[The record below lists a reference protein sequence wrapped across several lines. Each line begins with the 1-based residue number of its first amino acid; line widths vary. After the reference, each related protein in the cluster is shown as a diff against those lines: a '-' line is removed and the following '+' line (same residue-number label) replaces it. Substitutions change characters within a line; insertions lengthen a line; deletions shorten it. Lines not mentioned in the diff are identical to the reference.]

1 MVYSALTDGCILL
14 VLYGMA
20 CIFLLP
26 AATAHVPGTAERA
39 GDANKLSVCKVS
51 KDESPAVSV
60 KLTTL
65 LPVATVAVVVL
76 HSRES
81 LISAC
86 ATMLR
91 RCMAYFLARDAYL
104 AQHITHCTNRI
115 LHNYMPVIHGIH
127 KRFQL
132 LAHADGF

>member
-1 MVYSALTDGCILL
+1 MH
-14 VLYGMA
+14 
-20 CIFLLP
+20 
-26 AATAHVPGTAERA
+26 AASPVTKASHLSLQAVTAHVPGTAERA

-65 LPVATVAVVVL
+65 LHVAAVAVGVL

-81 LISAC
+81 SMPAC
-86 ATMLR
+86 ATILR

-104 AQHITHCTNRI
+104 
-115 LHNYMPVIHGIH
+115 
-127 KRFQL
+127 
-132 LAHADGF
+132 